1 MTITVTENELPMND
15 VEAAAILLSGH
26 PDFRVLKRIS
36 GTADLALPALGADGP
51 FKIGVAV
58 DIETTGLDSS
68 NDIVIELAV
77 QRFKFDGQGRIVEV
91 GLPRSWLQD
100 PGFPLEPEITRITG
114 LTDADLQG
122 QAIDDVAACNLLNSA
137 DLVIAHNAGFDRGF
151 IEARLPAASGLPWA
165 CSMAGVPWHDLGFEG
180 RSQSALLMQ
189 AGWFYTAHRA
199 EADVAALLHLLAHVC
214 NDGDTV
220 LSKVVAGAERT
231 TVRVEAH
238 SSAYELK
245 DLLKLR
251 GYRWNAEQKCW
262 WTEIDEGDLV
272 AEQLWLQR
280 RGYNRSPTLTHLTAR
295 ERYL

>member
-1 MTITVTENELPMND
+1 MTITITESKLPMNA
-15 VEAAAILLSGH
+15 VEAAAVLLSGH
-26 PDFRVLKRIS
+26 PDFRVLKRIP
-36 GTADLALPALGADGP
+36 GTADLALPILGDDGP

-58 DIETTGLDSS
+58 DIETTGLDSA

-114 LTDADLQG
+114 LTDDDLQG

-151 IEARLPAASGLPWA
+151 IEARLPAAAGLPWA

-189 AGWFYTAHRA
+189 AGWFYSAHRA
-199 EADVAALLHLLAHVC
+199 EADVAALLRLLAHVC
-214 NDGDTV
+214 NDGETA
-220 LSKVVAGAERT
+220 LGKVVASAGRT

-238 SSAYELK
+238 GSAFELK
-245 DLLKLR
+245 DILKLR
-251 GYRWNAEQKCW
+251 GYHWNAAQKCW
-262 WTEIDEGDLV
+262 WTEIDEADLV

-295 ERYL
+295 ELFL